1 MKMLVWSLLLV
12 IVIVA
17 GLGAGLLLTPLG
29 ERPMAALLPVG
40 DVAAVDFATLRLT
53 DKPNQYLICPPELC
67 AATPHGRSPVFQ
79 VPVEHLSA
87 AWRQML
93 GALPRVTLLA
103 ENEDGRQLDYV
114 QRSARFRFP
123 DLITVRFLAVAPGQ
137 STLAIYSRSIYGRSD
152 FGVNRARVEAWLGL
166 LCQTLPGTADR
177 CPHPE

>member
-29 ERPMAALLPVG
+29 ERPLAALLPVG
-40 DVAAVDFATLRLT
+40 DVAAVDFTTLTLT

-67 AATPHGRSPVFQ
+67 AAAPHGQSPVFQ

-93 GALPRVTLLA
+93 AALPGVTLLA
-103 ENEDGRQLDYV
+103 EDQDGRQLDYV

-123 DLITVRFLAVAPGQ
+123 DIITVRFMAAAPGQ
-137 STLAIYSRSIYGRSD
+137 STLAIYSRAVYGRSD
-152 FGVNRARVEAWLGL
+152 FGVNRARVEAWLTG
-166 LCQTLPGTADR
+166 LCQSLGAAATP
-177 CPHPE
+177 CP